1 MRREN
6 VIKYSIIAVIFIVCG
21 IFYSIN
27 FKEESI
33 SLSSIKDT
41 EQADSGKDH
50 ELSLSENQNKETVVE
65 NVAETTVETGQTE
78 EENKAS
84 IFVYVCGEVNAPGVY
99 ELLSG
104 ARVYEAVEAAGGLSE
119 NAADNYVNLAQV
131 IDDGEKIL
139 IPCKEDILNGTVTA
153 LENGSAQASSV
164 PGKININTADAD
176 ALTTLPGIGEAKANS
191 IISYREANKGF
202 KSKEELMQI
211 EGIKEG
217 VYNKI
222 KDLIIIN

>member
-27 FKEESI
+27 FNEESI

-41 EQADSGKDH
+41 EQADLGKDQ
-50 ELSLSENQNKETVVE
+50 ELNLSENQNKENTVSTVVE
-65 NVAETTVETGQTE
+65 TE
-78 EENKAS
+78 QLEPEKKAS

-153 LENGSAQASSV
+153 LENGSAQASSE

>member
-6 VIKYSIIAVIFIVCG
+6 VIKYGIIAVIFIVCG

-33 SLSSIKDT
+33 SLSSIEGT
-41 EQADSGKDH
+41 EQADLGKDQK
-50 ELSLSENQNKETVVE
+50 LSLSENQNKETVVE
-65 NVAETTVETGQTE
+65 TTVGPAAETGQIE
-78 EENKAS
+78 EEKKAS

-153 LENGSAQASSV
+153 LENGSAQASSE

>member
-6 VIKYSIIAVIFIVCG
+6 VIKYGIIAVIFIVCG

-33 SLSSIKDT
+33 SLSSIEGT
-41 EQADSGKDH
+41 EQADLGKDQ
-50 ELSLSENQNKETVVE
+50 ELSLSENQNKENTVSTVVE
-65 NVAETTVETGQTE
+65 TEQLEPEAEK
-78 EENKAS
+78 KAS

-153 LENGSAQASSV
+153 LENGSAQASSE

-176 ALTTLPGIGEAKANS
+176 ALTTLPGIGKAKADS

>member
-6 VIKYSIIAVIFIVCG
+6 VIKYGIIAVIFIVCG

-27 FKEESI
+27 FNEESI
-33 SLSSIKDT
+33 SLSSIEGT
-41 EQADSGKDH
+41 EQADLGKDQ
-50 ELSLSENQNKETVVE
+50 ELSLSENQNKENTVSTVVE
-65 NVAETTVETGQTE
+65 TEQLEPE
-78 EENKAS
+78 EEKKAS

-153 LENGSAQASSV
+153 LENGSAQASSE

>member
-6 VIKYSIIAVIFIVCG
+6 VIKYGIIAVIFIVCG

-33 SLSSIKDT
+33 SLSSIEGT
-41 EQADSGKDH
+41 EQADLGKDQ
-50 ELSLSENQNKETVVE
+50 ELSLSENQNKENTVSTVVE
-65 NVAETTVETGQTE
+65 TEQLEPE
-78 EENKAS
+78 EEKKAS

-153 LENGSAQASSV
+153 LENGSAQASSE

>member
-27 FKEESI
+27 FNEESI
-33 SLSSIKDT
+33 SLSSIEDT
-41 EQADSGKDH
+41 EQADLGKDQ
-50 ELSLSENQNKETVVE
+50 ELNLSENQNKENTVSTVVE
-65 NVAETTVETGQTE
+65 TEQLEPE
-78 EENKAS
+78 EEKKAS

-153 LENGSAQASSV
+153 LENGSAQASSE
-164 PGKININTADAD
+164 PGKININTADTD